1 MCRPDR
7 GHKLPGA
14 RTICAGNKF
23 TVVIFCIS
31 PDPGPSYFRAVKTIL
46 LVEDEDMLRGLI
58 KELLELKGFAVLEA
72 CQGLEALSIIKE
84 RGPVADLILTD
95 VVMPHMS
102 GSELVDRLREEM
114 PEVKVIFMSG
124 YTGAS
129 NASIHRSLEMPGVA
143 FLQKPFRLNNLI
155 SVVEDLLGVK
165 AGTPNSPLST

>member
-1 MCRPDR
+1 MP
-7 GHKLPGA
+7 PEPA
-14 RTICAGNKF
+14 PRTVCAENKF
-23 TVVIFCIS
+23 TSVIFCIS
-31 PDPGPSYFRAVKTIL
+31 QGVAASYFRAVKTIL

-72 CQGLEALSIIKE
+72 CQGLEAL
-84 RGPVADLILTD
+84 DLIKVRGSGVDLVLTD

-102 GSELVDRLREEM
+102 GSELVDRLREEQ
-114 PEVKVIFMSG
+114 PDLKVIFMSG

-155 SVVEDLLGVK
+155 SQVEELIGDVK
-165 AGTPNSPLST
+165 A